1 MDINLR
7 GYLCNNDDADV
18 LRWMGWRD
26 ITAPMDI
33 AAVLDAAAGEPVT
46 LLINSPGGSMPVGV
60 EIASLLRRYGGKT
73 EALFQGM
80 GASAATM
87 AATGCQRILAEPGA
101 VLCYH
106 CPSMGVDGD
115 WQAHQ
120 KATDELRNLR
130 ESAINV
136 YMTRTSKS
144 REEIGALLDAD
155 KVISAQ
161 QAMEYGLV
169 DEVVGLADL
178 EPMPLNLVASAGW
191 YPHITPQMRSDYQ
204 GYMSGQTLATK
215 QARCARAQLEALAEY

>member
-1 MDINLR
+1 
-7 GYLCNNDDADV
+7 
-18 LRWMGWRD
+18 MGWRD
-26 ITAPMDI
+26 ITAPMDV
-33 AAVLDAAAGEPVT
+33 AAVLDAAAGETVT

-60 EIASLLRRYGGKT
+60 EIASLLRRYPGKT

-87 AATGCQRILAEPGA
+87 ASTGCQRILAEPGA

-106 CPSMGVDGD
+106 CPALDVGGD

-120 KATDELRNLR
+120 KATEELRNLR
-130 ESAINV
+130 EAAINV
-136 YMTRTSKS
+136 YMTRTQKS

-155 KVISAQ
+155 KMISAQ

-178 EPMPLNLVASAGW
+178 APMPLNLVAATGW
-191 YPHITPQMRSDYQ
+191 YPRITGQMRSDYQ
-204 GYMSGQTLATK
+204 AYRSGQALAVK